1 MVRVVCLTLEGNL
14 ETGIRV
20 ACEWGEEDKR
30 TEGRI
35 TSSLAPNPQIRQLYT
50 EWQQRYRSL
59 EEIYRNSRLKRRPPY
74 QTSQEEC
81 DRFANDLTHNLNQW
95 LNSDSDDFRRIRD
108 KLVAEL
114 NRHSDVRVLIRTNDP
129 LLQRIP
135 WHRWDFWQQNS
146 STEIAIA
153 PANHDVL
160 PPITHRNR
168 IRILAILGHSPE
180 INIAID
186 EKLLQKLPNLDP
198 ASCFLKQPTRQ
209 QLENKLRDSIGWD
222 ILFFA
227 GHSHSETN
235 NETGRIYINDI
246 ESLTLEELKNALRN
260 AIQNGLK
267 LAIFNSCD
275 GLGFANALADLHIP
289 YSIVMREPVPDEVA
303 HQFLQF
309 FLQEFVRE
317 VSLNCA
323 VRVARERL
331 ESLEDKLPYATW
343 LPVIYQHP
351 NARALTWKKMLKQPV
366 LQRKFSFFL
375 GLAFV
380 VAGIFTTIAIAIL
393 SEPDPQGDFLSSGE
407 EILDKTAAPRL
418 KQRGVALIAEC
429 QEPSRNYLNIFQ
441 EKIRLKRQ
449 NCFATQKNYRAAV
462 ELLKSSWQEEKD
474 PETLIYLN
482 NALLEA
488 TKAEYYTIAVT
499 VPILKYPDGSTK
511 NADLARELL
520 RGIAQG
526 QTEVNLGLI
535 ENDVE
540 PSQNFPGRTFFKG
553 QTIRGKGLKITIAD
567 DANLVKEAI
576 QRAKMLVKQP
586 NILGVVGHYASD
598 MTVETVD
605 IYNDNK
611 LVLMSSGST
620 TEELTQLN
628 RKFFFRTVYAARNEA
643 QSLAQY
649 LLQVGQKQVVGF
661 YNPSSP
667 FTSSFWQE
675 FEQRFTAKGGK
686 IVKEF
691 DLSADNFDVT
701 KAIQEVR
708 KMGEIALALIPDGQV
723 TDALDNAIAAVHAN
737 QGRNLIVGSWGLYH
751 PKTLAAMQNITRGQ
765 SVKELLISV
774 SWHPLSSP
782 NREFPRQALQLWGGS
797 VNPRTALAYDAV
809 RAFVRAMEMQERP
822 TRRGMQQTLA
832 RDDFKAYGAT
842 GTIAF
847 ESNGN
852 RKNPPTELVRV
863 VPCDREQYGF
873 TFVPIS
879 YPTAAAAGLICQ
891 R

>member
-1 MVRVVCLTLEGNL
+1 M

-81 DRFANDLTHNLNQW
+81 DRFAKDLTQNINQW
-95 LNSDSDDFRRIRD
+95 MNSDRDDFRRIRD
-108 KLVAEL
+108 KLVAES

-153 PANHDVL
+153 PENHDVI
-160 PPITHRNR
+160 PPINHRKR
-168 IRILAILGHSPE
+168 IRILAVLGNSQE

-209 QLENKLRDSIGWD
+209 QLEKKLRDRLGWD

-227 GHSHSETN
+227 GHSHSETS
-235 NETGRIYINDI
+235 NEAGRIYIN
-246 ESLTLEELKNALRN
+246 ETENLTLHELKNSLRN
-260 AIQNGLK
+260 AIQQGLQ

-275 GLGFANALADLHIP
+275 GLGLANALADLHIP

-309 FLQEFVRE
+309 FLEEFVRG
-317 VSLNCA
+317 VSINSA

-351 NARALTWKKMLKQPV
+351 NARTLTWKKMLKQPIFSSRLLCGAGLIFVAV
-366 LQRKFSFFL
+366 L
-375 GLAFV
+375 LA
-380 VAGIFTTIAIAIL
+380 TIGGNIL
-393 SEPDPQGDFLSSGE
+393 TEANHQGDSISSGE
-407 EILDKTAAPRL
+407 EVLDTTVAPRS

-429 QEPSRNYLNIFQ
+429 QEPLRNYLNLVR
-441 EKIRLKRQ
+441 EKVRLKRQ
-449 NCFATQKNYRAAV
+449 NCFATKENYREAV
-462 ELLKSSWQEEKD
+462 KLLKSSWQEKKD

-488 TKAEYYTIAVT
+488 TRADYYTLAVV
-499 VPILKYPDGSTK
+499 VPILKNADGSIK
-511 NADLARELL
+511 NTDLAKELL
-520 RGIAQG
+520 RGVAQA
-526 QTEVNLGLI
+526 QTEVNLEWVKNNTELG
-535 ENDVE
+535 
-540 PSQNFPGRTFFKG
+540 QNFPGQSLLKG
-553 QTIRGKGLKITIAD
+553 QAIRGKGLKIIISD
-567 DANLVKEAI
+567 DANWVKEAI
-576 QRAKMLVKQP
+576 LRSKALVKKTD
-586 NILGVVGHYASD
+586 ILAVIGHYTSD

-605 IYNDNK
+605 IYNDNN
-611 LVLMSSGST
+611 LVLMSPGAT
-620 TEELTQLN
+620 TEELTQAK
-628 RKFFFRTVYAARNEA
+628 RKFFFRTVPSTSGEVEPLVN
-643 QSLAQY
+643 Y
-649 LLQVGQKQVVGF
+649 LLEKGQKKVIGF

-667 FTSSFWQE
+667 FSSSFWEE
-675 FEQRFTAKGGK
+675 FEKQFTSKGGK
-686 IVKEF
+686 IVKKF
-691 DLSADNFDVT
+691 DLSAKNFDAA
-701 KAIQEVR
+701 KAIAEANKAGEV
-708 KMGEIALALIPDGQV
+708 ALALVPDGQV
-723 TDALDNAIAAVHAN
+723 TDSLDKAIALLEVDR
-737 QGRNLIVGSWGLYH
+737 GRHLTIGAWGHYD
-751 PKTLAAMQNITRGQ
+751 PRTLAVMEKIVRGQ
-765 SVKELLISV
+765 SLKELAISV

-782 NREFPRQALQLWGGS
+782 NRDFPRQASKLWGGA
-797 VNPRTALAYDAV
+797 VNVRTAFAYDTA
-809 RAFVRAMEMQERP
+809 RALIEAIARQERP
-822 TRRGMQQTLA
+822 TRRGMQQTLSR
-832 RDDFKAYGAT
+832 RDFQAYGAT

-852 RKNPPTELVRV
+852 RKNPPAELVHP

-873 TFVPIS
+873 TFVPIA
-879 YPTAAAAGLICQ
+879 YPTATAAGLTCQ
-891 R
+891 K